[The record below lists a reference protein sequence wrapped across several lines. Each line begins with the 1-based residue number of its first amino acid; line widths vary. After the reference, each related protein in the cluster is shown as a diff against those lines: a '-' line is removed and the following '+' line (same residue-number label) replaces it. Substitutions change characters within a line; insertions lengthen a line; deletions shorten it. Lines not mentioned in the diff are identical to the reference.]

1 MSKYILLLLI
11 LIQLNICIKK
21 EVADTFYINPNL
33 ESEKEITIEEGKEFC
48 IKISCMTK
56 SYVLL
61 NKNEN
66 EDSLHFQGTDS
77 LEEHYENEYLGGRRS
92 YLLYYFE
99 AKSVTKESKILK
111 FTDTYSY
118 LRQKNP
124 IPTLNVK
131 INIINN

>member
-1 MSKYILLLLI
+1 MSKYILI
-11 LIQLNICIKK
+11 LIFLIKLNVCIKK
-21 EVADTFYINPNL
+21 EVADTFLINPNA

-48 IKISCMTK
+48 IKLLCFSN

-99 AKSVTKESKILK
+99 AKSVTKESKVLK